1 MVQQKL
7 NSCKSEFHW
16 RIIFKTLKKE
26 VFVSIHN
33 KLKEL
38 RIPTVGASN
47 TFNFFYP
54 DLFQEII
61 QLESNYYQLRNDSRD
76 LEDELEQARYREKQL
91 LIEADKYENKFQELE
106 KTNNELHEEKLELM
120 HQVTRNTHKDE
131 LIEISKKIKNK
142 MKKDLRGIQ
151 EKEKNALVGWLAEVQ
166 LLKATILDHFT
177 MAYMAD
183 SGLGPKDVKLLQ
195 NKLPNGSVEFIFE
208 KNSSIIMP
216 GDIG

>member
-33 KLKEL
+33 KLL
-38 RIPTVGASN
+38 LTSN
-47 TFNFFYP
+47 V
-54 DLFQEII
+54 DEALLKEII